1 MRVEEMRAA
10 VKPMAA
16 IEFEGVNVTAQGRHL
31 LHDVTF
37 SVPAGARLIV
47 IGRNGAGK
55 TTLFALLAAVSRP
68 SSGTARVLGEV
79 LGRCDL
85 RQLRKRIGIG
95 GSSAIEQLDQGMTL
109 VEAILSGIDQVR
121 SRWWLRAT
129 EADRERAEALLE
141 RAGLLSQA
149 HRSLAS
155 LSMGER
161 QQVGIARALVGAPEL
176 LLLDEPTAGLD
187 LGAREEFI
195 ARISALAGERPEMT
209 IAMVTHHVEEIPPGF
224 DHIVGIKSGELV
236 ANGSLREELTSQV
249 LSDLFDAKVA
259 LTRLGGRYVAFAEN

>member
-1 MRVEEMRAA
+1 MSSATRSG
-10 VKPMAA
+10 AA
-16 IEFEGVNVTAQGRHL
+16 IQFEGVNVTAQGRYL
-31 LHDVTF
+31 LRDVSF
-37 SVPAGARLIV
+37 SVPVGARLIV

-55 TTLFALLAAVSRP
+55 TTLFGLLAAVNRP
-68 SSGTARVLGEV
+68 SSGTATVLGQV
-79 LGRCDL
+79 LGRCDM
-85 RQLRKRIGIG
+85 RELRKRIGIG

-121 SRWWLRAT
+121 SRWWLKAT
-129 EADRERAEALLE
+129 EADRERAEVLLE
-141 RAGLLSQA
+141 RTGLLPQA

-161 QQVGIARALVGAPEL
+161 QQVGIARALVGTPEL

-195 ARISALAGERPEMT
+195 ARISSLAAERPEMT

-236 ANGSLREELTSQV
+236 ANGPLEDELSSEV

-259 LTRLGGRYVAFAEN
+259 LTRLGRRFVAFAES

>member
-1 MRVEEMRAA
+1 MHGAGPRG
-10 VKPMAA
+10 AA
-16 IEFEGVNVTAQGRHL
+16 IEFQAVNVTVQGRYL

-55 TTLFALLAAVSRP
+55 TTLFGLLSAVSRP

-79 LGRCDL
+79 LGRCDM
-85 RQLRKRIGIG
+85 RELRKRIGIG

-109 VEAILSGIDQVR
+109 VEAVLSGIDQVR
-121 SRWWLRAT
+121 SRWWLKAT
-129 EADRERAEALLE
+129 DTDRERAEVLLD
-141 RAGLLSQA
+141 RTGLLPQA

-161 QQVGIARALVGAPEL
+161 QQVGIARALVGQPEL

-195 ARISALAGERPEMT
+195 ARISSLAAERREMT
-209 IAMVTHHVEEIPPGF
+209 IAMITHHVEEIPPGF
-224 DHIVGIKSGELV
+224 DHVVGVKAGELV
-236 ANGSLREELTSQV
+236 ADGPLEKELSSAV

-259 LTRLGGRYVAFAEN
+259 LTRLGKRYVAFAEG